1 MDNALEKDAELAALR
16 KRFPKPTNAAAAFQ
30 AATILGINGYLAYLV
45 ANGSAS
51 PVSIAAFN
59 LGELVLLSVIAHLA
73 LIPVPNESRMS
84 DARSGPLLQKIVV
97 MALGVAWLGGVY
109 AISVS
114 IDTPHIAQIRQA
126 PGLLAAL
133 VSLNVATPLLTGL
146 ATAFGTFNDLMR
158 WRSKGGLFVPQYAMS
173 AAPKILTLIIAP
185 IPAVLVAAKYA
196 KTDLA
201 MALIVWCA
209 VYIAIKTAFELLIL
223 AFQYFGMPEAKPK
236 ATSRA
241 PSTR

>member
-1 MDNALEKDAELAALR
+1 MALRAREPDRAHLTLGDDMDNALEKDAELAALR

-97 MALGVAWLGGVY
+97 LALGVARIGAVY

-114 IDTPHIAQIRQA
+114 VDTPHIPPVRHAQVL
-126 PGLLAAL
+126 PAAL
-133 VSLNVATPLLTGL
+133 VPL
-146 ATAFGTFNDLMR
+146 DL
-158 WRSKGGLFVPQYAMS
+158 
-173 AAPKILTLIIAP
+173 
-185 IPAVLVAAKYA
+185 
-196 KTDLA
+196 
-201 MALIVWCA
+201 
-209 VYIAIKTAFELLIL
+209 
-223 AFQYFGMPEAKPK
+223 
-236 ATSRA
+236 
-241 PSTR
+241 